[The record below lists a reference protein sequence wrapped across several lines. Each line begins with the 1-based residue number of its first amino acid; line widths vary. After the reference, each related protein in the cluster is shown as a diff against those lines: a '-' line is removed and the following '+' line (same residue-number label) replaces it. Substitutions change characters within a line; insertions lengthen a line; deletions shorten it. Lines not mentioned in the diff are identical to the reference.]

1 MLKFVDPMW
10 ENQFA
15 VWSHSTTFLYFIA
28 LVELVLA
35 VMVFAKP
42 LRLYGLIGLLGL
54 MIGAIYTHV
63 THLEYEELGT
73 AIFLMGLSFSII
85 LMMWLKQ
92 KLSAMP

>member
-1 MLKFVDPMW
+1 MW

-15 VWSHSTTFLYFIA
+15 VWGHSTTFLYFIA
-28 LVELVLA
+28 FVELVLA

-42 LRLYGLIGLLGL
+42 LRLYGLLGLIGL

-73 AIFLMGLSFSII
+73 AIFLMGLSVSIM

-92 KLSAMP
+92 KISTVQK